1 MSDVGSRGTDKER
14 AEIIRI
20 WEAQEAELRNLDAD
34 GIFQYLSDDVLEV
47 KRVQY
52 LSEYVPGKKG
62 SQWVTEKYILVTGT
76 GGPHVEFDTNHR
88 ISVFWGGDSWEESTT
103 DSAAVNVINEIARV
117 LDESFP

>member
-1 MSDVGSRGTDKER
+1 MGSCGTDAER

-20 WEAQEAELRNLDAD
+20 WEAQEKELRELKAD
-34 GIFQYLSDDVLEV
+34 DIFQYLSDDVLEI

-52 LSEYVPGKKG
+52 ISEYVPGKG
-62 SQWVTEKYILVTGT
+62 SQWVVEKYILVTGT

-88 ISVFWGGDSWEESTT
+88 ISVYWGGDSWEEATT
-103 DSAAVNVINEIARV
+103 DFAATSVINEIARV